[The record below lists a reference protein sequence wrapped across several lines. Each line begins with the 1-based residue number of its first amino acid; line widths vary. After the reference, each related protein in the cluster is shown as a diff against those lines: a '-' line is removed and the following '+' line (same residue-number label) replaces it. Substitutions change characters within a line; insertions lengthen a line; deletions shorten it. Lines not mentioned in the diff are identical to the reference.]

1 MHGIFKTERK
11 KKDSDMPGSS
21 VQTSSKGTGKE
32 RKEQFFL
39 YKKKHYR
46 TTPSKA

>member
-1 MHGIFKTERK
+1 MHGIFKTERQ

-32 RKEQFFL
+32 GKEQLFL